1 MSNQIIHR
9 TFKSPIGQ
17 VKCGLTIDSTNIE
30 TVETED
36 YENGKSVTFETSGH
50 KIELIEFKIRQ
61 PLNNGETVADSK
73 GWIWRI
79 NKIQHSDEKL
89 QLSCVLTDYQ
99 DNVTFDIATG
109 EHLDAIEA
117 NNDDWTLHIGTED
130 GEMLNTRADSNDWFP
145 ARLKNKTDFYQ
156 SITRMV
162 KEGFETE
169 IPDLKIG
176 KKIHIQY
183 LTAYD
188 KQNTESV
195 NTWLAVDEF
204 KGKLE
209 KWIGI

>member
-1 MSNQIIHR
+1 MINPIIHR
-9 TFKSPIGQ
+9 TYKSPIGQ
-17 VKCGLTIDSTNIE
+17 VTCGLTTDSANIA
-30 TVETED
+30 TVGTKE
-36 YENGKSVTFETSGH
+36 YENGNSVTFETSGH

-61 PLNNGETVADSK
+61 PLNNGETVADSN

-169 IPDLKIG
+169 IPDLRIG
-176 KKIHIQY
+176 EKIHIQY
-183 LTAYD
+183 LTAYE
-188 KQNTESV
+188 KQDTESV

-204 KGKLE
+204 KSKLE